1 MNLTELRSFF
11 LVKIF
16 VNLVIVLTIFSAD
29 AGLIAQNSSVEADST
44 IFKTE
49 EINVISNKIIS
60 NELHAYSKIQFID
73 EAQIKNTNGDRLS
86 DILSSSNG
94 VFIKSYGGN
103 SSLSTISISGSGSEH
118 TLILLNGIKLN
129 SSQNNQ
135 VDLSTITK
143 DNIKSI
149 EILNSGSGTVYGSE
163 AMAGVVNIITK
174 QNISDNIGLTLNG
187 QSGSYGLLK
196 YFAGV
201 TKSFS
206 GIETGFN
213 YSNESSENDFDYY
226 YFNGTNN
233 ELKYR
238 QHSAYE
244 FSNYDLNLNFM
255 NIENSELRF
264 YSNYSINNK
273 DIPGIETGSDPSDA
287 EQSDKNWNNILSFN
301 TKLSSDINLKT
312 ILNFQ
317 NNLSNYNDN
326 ILTDSYYKNLVY
338 TGSVQADL
346 LRKNYK
352 LSGGYEYSYNTL
364 ISNEVDT
371 DANRNINSFYLLSE
385 IEVNDLLRL
394 YPSARVDNY
403 SDPGTAV
410 FTGQLGINVKPFKG
424 KNIYFKANAGN
435 NFSAPTFNELYWK
448 DLGNRDLN
456 PERSFNAGG
465 GVIYKFDLFS
475 ENKVELTYNYII
487 YNDKIVWTPQSN
499 GNWVPENRSESVS
512 NIFLADMYF
521 HKDLGKLFSADMNIN
536 YSFTNAENIN
546 TLNPDFN
553 NKQLIYVPVNI
564 VNASLS
570 LNYKNS
576 GVNVFYNFTDKRYT
590 DPYNDKYLPAFITV
604 DGNVFY
610 MMDIYGVNSTVRM
623 EVNNIF
629 NENYQVVS
637 GYPMPLRNLKFSVN
651 LEY

>member
-1 MNLTELRSFF
+1 M
-11 LVKIF
+11 VKIF

-29 AGLIAQNSSVEADST
+29 AELFAQKSSDTADSS
-44 IFKTE
+44 IYKTE
-49 EINVISNKIIS
+49 EIKVISNKLIS
-60 NELHAYSKIQFID
+60 NELHAYSKIQFIN
-73 EAQIKNTNGDRLS
+73 EAQIKNSNGDRLS
-86 DILSSSNG
+86 DVLSSSNG

-118 TLILLNGIKLN
+118 TLILLNGVKLN
-129 SSQNNQ
+129 SSQNNL

-149 EILNSGSGTVYGSE
+149 EVLNSGSGTVYGSE

-174 QNISDNIGLTLNG
+174 QNFSDKIGITLNG

-196 YFAGV
+196 FFAGV
-201 TKSFS
+201 TKNFS
-206 GIETGFN
+206 GVETGFN
-213 YSNESSENDFDYY
+213 YSNESSENDFDYF
-226 YFNGTNN
+226 YFNGVNN
-233 ELKYR
+233 ELKFR

-264 YSNYSINNK
+264 YSNYSNNNR

-287 EQSDKNWNNILSFN
+287 EQSDKNWNSIFSFN
-301 TKLSSDINLKT
+301 TKLSSDLNLKT
-312 ILNFQ
+312 IFNFQ

-338 TGSVQADL
+338 TGSIQADL
-346 LRKNYK
+346 KRKNYK
-352 LSGGYEYSYNTL
+352 LTGGYEYSYYTL
-364 ISNEVDT
+364 ISNEVDA
-371 DANRNINSFYLLSE
+371 DADRDINSVYLLSE
-385 IEVNDLLRL
+385 IEVNEMFRI
-394 YPSARVDNY
+394 YPSVRADNY
-403 SDPGTAV
+403 SDPGTTV
-410 FTGQLGINVKPFKG
+410 FTGQFGLNVKPFFG
-424 KNIYFKANAGN
+424 EDLYFKANAGN
-435 NFSAPTFNELYWK
+435 NYSAPTFNELYWK

-465 GVIYKFDLFS
+465 GVIYKFDLYS
-475 ENKVELTYNYII
+475 ENKIELTYNYINF
-487 YNDKIVWTPQSN
+487 NDKIVWTPQSN

-512 NIFLADMYF
+512 NIFLADMNL
-521 HKDLGKLFSADMNIN
+521 HKDIGNFITADMNLN

-546 TLNPDFN
+546 TINPDFN
-553 NKQLIYVPVNI
+553 NKQLIYVPLNLF
-564 VNASLS
+564 NASIT

-610 MMDIYGVNSTVRM
+610 ILDIYGVNSTIRM

>member
-1 MNLTELRSFF
+1 M
-11 LVKIF
+11 
-16 VNLVIVLTIFSAD
+16 IVLTIFSAD
-29 AGLIAQNSSVEADST
+29 AELFAQKSSDTADSS
-44 IFKTE
+44 IYKTE
-49 EINVISNKIIS
+49 EIKVISNKLIS
-60 NELHAYSKIQFID
+60 NELHAYSKIQFIN
-73 EAQIKNTNGDRLS
+73 EAQIKNSNGDRLS
-86 DILSSSNG
+86 DVLSSSNG

-118 TLILLNGIKLN
+118 TLILLNGVKLN
-129 SSQNNQ
+129 SSQNNL

-149 EILNSGSGTVYGSE
+149 EVLNSGSGTVYGSE

-174 QNISDNIGLTLNG
+174 QNFSDKIGITLNG

-196 YFAGV
+196 FFAGV
-201 TKSFS
+201 TKNFS
-206 GIETGFN
+206 GVETGFN
-213 YSNESSENDFDYY
+213 YSNESSENDFDYF
-226 YFNGTNN
+226 YFNGVNN
-233 ELKYR
+233 ELKFR

-264 YSNYSINNK
+264 YSNYSNNNR

-287 EQSDKNWNNILSFN
+287 EQSDKNWNSIFSFN
-301 TKLSSDINLKT
+301 TKLSSDLNLKT
-312 ILNFQ
+312 IFNFQ

-338 TGSVQADL
+338 TGSIQADL
-346 LRKNYK
+346 KRKNYK
-352 LSGGYEYSYNTL
+352 LTGGYEYSYYTL
-364 ISNEVDT
+364 ISNEVDA
-371 DANRNINSFYLLSE
+371 DADRDINSVYLLSE
-385 IEVNDLLRL
+385 IEVNEMFRI
-394 YPSARVDNY
+394 YPSVRADNY
-403 SDPGTAV
+403 SDPGTTV
-410 FTGQLGINVKPFKG
+410 FTGQFGLNVKPFFG
-424 KNIYFKANAGN
+424 EDLYFKANAGN
-435 NFSAPTFNELYWK
+435 NYSAPTFNELYWK

-465 GVIYKFDLFS
+465 GVIYKFDLYS
-475 ENKVELTYNYII
+475 ENKIELTYNYINF
-487 YNDKIVWTPQSN
+487 NDKIVWTPQSN

-512 NIFLADMYF
+512 NIFLADMNL
-521 HKDLGKLFSADMNIN
+521 HKDIGNFITADMNLN

-546 TLNPDFN
+546 TINPDFN
-553 NKQLIYVPVNI
+553 NKQLIYVPLNLF
-564 VNASLS
+564 NASIT

-610 MMDIYGVNSTVRM
+610 ILDIYGVNSTIRM